1 MHGRTAT
8 ARNNLLGNTIF
19 CPDLCVFA
27 PLREALPGL
36 YQTRMKKG
44 AYRMHKNKKPRFWYT
59 LIEGITVS
67 EYPSDRFAEDTR
79 RLQEALERGCT
90 AFVDLT
96 EPGENGGFAHRPLPA
111 YEPLLHELAEQAG
124 VSVAYHRFPVPDLT
138 APPVEQMRHILAT
151 IDDLRGAGHH
161 VLVHCLGGIGR
172 SAAVA
177 GCYLVRHGW
186 SADEALRHIQQQVD
200 ASPKSG
206 LTSPEMSSQIALVRA
221 WAKQE

>member
-1 MHGRTAT
+1 MQK
-8 ARNNLLGNTIF
+8 NN
-19 CPDLCVFA
+19 
-27 PLREALPGL
+27 
-36 YQTRMKKG
+36 QQ
-44 AYRMHKNKKPRFWYT
+44 RFWYT
-59 LIEGITVS
+59 LIEGIAVS
-67 EYPSDRFAEDTR
+67 EYPSDRFDKDSH

-96 EPGENGGFAHRPLPA
+96 EPGENGGFAHRPLPD
-111 YEPLLHELAEQAG
+111 YEPLLHELAGQAG
-124 VSVAYHRFPVPDLT
+124 VSVAYHRFPVRDQT
-138 APPVEQMRHILAT
+138 APTVEQMRHILAT

-206 LTSPEMSSQIALVRA
+206 LKSPEMESQIALVRA
-221 WAKQE
+221 WAKQG